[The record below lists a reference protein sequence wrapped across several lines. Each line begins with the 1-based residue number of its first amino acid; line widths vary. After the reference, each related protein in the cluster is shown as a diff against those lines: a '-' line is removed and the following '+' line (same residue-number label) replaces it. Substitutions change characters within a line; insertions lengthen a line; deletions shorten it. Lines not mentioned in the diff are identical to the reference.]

1 MGIGCLPTL
10 PTPGLHQRCQTAPV
24 CLCTSAQCTC
34 VPNCAHFT
42 SGTPYLVWFTYQQ
55 KKVDW
60 GTWLTKPYTI
70 ILLLQFC
77 CTNHIIQHHTNM
89 YQIISLCCTEH
100 ETALSGTSTA
110 IAQLRLYVS
119 KEPQAGHSVPEYPL
133 EKLISD
139 IAA

>member
-1 MGIGCLPTL
+1 
-10 PTPGLHQRCQTAPV
+10 
-24 CLCTSAQCTC
+24 
-34 VPNCAHFT
+34 
-42 SGTPYLVWFTYQQ
+42 
-55 KKVDW
+55 
-60 GTWLTKPYTI
+60 
-70 ILLLQFC
+70 
-77 CTNHIIQHHTNM
+77 M